1 MLACFA
7 VLGNIASSTRKLVNN
22 VTAQAIGPFIFNW
35 KKLEISDDDLKTT
48 LILQKGRLLLLFFL
62 NKFLN
67 QKILLQEMV
76 KL

>member
-7 VLGNIASSTRKLVNN
+7 VLGNIASSIRKLVNN

-48 LILQKGRLLLLFFL
+48 LILQKGRLLLMFF
-62 NKFLN
+62 F
-67 QKILLQEMV
+67 
-76 KL
+76 